1 MNKYMKNNF
10 LVVFA
15 LLMGA
20 ASHNAHAE
28 QGCPPGQYPI
38 GGQGVVA
45 CAPIPQDNPIQQAP
59 RPSGKWLKTWGAI
72 ASDGGDN
79 LGVSK
84 GKLKKKEAQEE
95 ALEKCRSV
103 SGKECAIDFI
113 YENQCASIAE
123 PYLGER
129 AVTGM
134 LAYARGP
141 SKESATSDV
150 ISRCLKDNEG
160 SECRVIYNA
169 CSEPIFQPY

>member
-1 MNKYMKNNF
+1 MKNTL
-10 LVVFA
+10 LVVFFV
-15 LLMGA
+15 LIGVGT
-20 ASHNAHAE
+20 NVQAE
-28 QGCPPGQYPI
+28 QGCPPGQIPAQANGNI
-38 GGQGVVA
+38 SSCG
-45 CAPIPQDNPIQQAP
+45 PIPSGYYEQQEMPAP

-84 GKLKKKEAQEE
+84 GKLKKTEAQEE
-95 ALEKCRSV
+95 ALEKCRSA
-103 SGKECAIDFI
+103 SGKECTIDFT

-141 SKESATSDV
+141 SKEVASSDV
-150 ISRCLKDNEG
+150 TSRCLKDNKG
-160 SECRVIYNA
+160 SECRVIYAA
-169 CSEPIFQPY
+169 CSEPIFKPY